1 MVGNGLRPSIW
12 MEFKERFGIE
22 RIAEFYASSEG
33 NLAFFNIFNMD
44 KTMGYTINSF
54 AIVEYDKENEKPVL
68 DKKGRMKEV
77 KKGGIGLL
85 LGEISDLYP
94 FEGYTEKEKS
104 EKSILRNVLKKGD
117 AYFNTG
123 DLVFN
128 MGYKHTQFV
137 DRLGDTFRWKSE
149 NVSTTEVEAVINKF
163 EGVSESIVYGVEIP
177 NNSGR
182 AGMANL
188 ILRDHSKQV
197 DLKAFHAFIKNELP
211 PYAIPVFLRISTSM
225 LTTETMKHQKNHLKE
240 EGYDCEKISDPLYFL
255 VPHGEYIPLTVEV
268 RDKIDNGEYKL

>member
-1 MVGNGLRPSIW
+1 
-12 MEFKERFGIE
+12 
-22 RIAEFYASSEG
+22 
-33 NLAFFNIFNMD
+33 MD
-44 KTMGYTINSF
+44 KTMGYSINKY

-68 DKKGRMKEV
+68 NKKGRMKEV

-85 LGEISDLYP
+85 IGEISKLYP

-104 EKSILRNVLKKGD
+104 EKVILRDVFKKGD

-149 NVSTTEVEAVINKF
+149 NVSTTEVEAVVNGV
-163 EGVSESIVYGVEIP
+163 EGISESIVYGVEVP
-177 NNSGR
+177 NTSGR

-188 ILRDHSKQV
+188 ILNDPSKEF
-197 DLKAFHAFIKNELP
+197 DLKAFFKLLKNELP
-211 PYAIPVFLRISTSM
+211 PYAVPLFLRMSTSM

-240 EGYDCEKISDPLYFL
+240 EGYDINKISDPLYFL
-255 VPHGEYIPLTVEV
+255 SPNEGYVPLTP
-268 RDKIDNGEYKL
+268 DIINKIEKGEIRF